1 MLLQIY
7 SRTNE
12 GGDVKAPLLIT
23 RERVVLCTSLSRVV
37 KIDSKGLLRL
47 PSDSAANLE
56 KC

>member
-12 GGDVKAPLLIT
+12 GGEVKAPLLIT